1 MRDIRKVAVL
11 GAGTMGARLSAHL
24 ANASIPSV
32 LLDIVPSALTPEE
45 QAKGLTLGD
54 AKVRNRLA
62 QAGLEAALKSRPAAF
77 FVPEAARMIVLG
89 NFEDNL
95 TWLKDCDWIIE
106 AVTEDRSIKRT
117 LLEKVMAVRTPG
129 AVVSSNTSGISI
141 GSIIEGFDEELR
153 RCFLGTHFFNPPRYL
168 KLLEIIP
175 TPDTLPE
182 VVEAVSRFAEIV
194 LGKGIVIAK
203 DTPNFIANRIGTF
216 STLTVLRLM
225 QEDGYT
231 IEEIDALTGPAMGLP
246 KSATF
251 RTLDI
256 VGLDVLAHVVKNLS
270 EALIDDEQ
278 RDLFQLPGFIQQMV
292 QRRLLGEKTGGG
304 FYKKVAPA
312 PARAALDRS
321 ATATAGEGSQ
331 GKESEIRTLD
341 LSTFDYRARQK
352 PNFTSLEMA
361 RNIEDTRERV
371 RMLCQSPD
379 RAGQFYRKLLF
390 DTFHYAAMRVPEIS
404 DDIVSIDNS
413 MKWGFNWDC
422 GVFELC
428 DAVGIE
434 TVVEAWRKAG
444 RSAPLLVER
453 LLASGKKS
461 FYAGGAGVR
470 SYFDFG
476 SGEFREIQDK
486 QGVLL
491 LPSLKA
497 RKKEIRKNAGASLID
512 LGEGVVCLEFHS
524 KMNIIGAD
532 TVEMIHSGLRA
543 LNEGFDA
550 MVIGNQAANFS
561 VGANLMMV
569 LMTIQES
576 EWDDL
581 HRAVRAFQN
590 ANMALKYAPKPVVV
604 APFGLTLG
612 GGTEMVLHAT
622 RVRAAAEAYMGL
634 VEAGVGLIPAG
645 GGTKEMLVR
654 ATDAVPPDPE
664 ADPFTYVK
672 EVFLNIGMGKVSTS
686 AEEARKLGYL
696 STMDSISMNRDRH
709 LADAKQLALDLA
721 RLGHRPGKPREDVRV
736 LGQAAFVK
744 MKLGL
749 HLMRRAEYI
758 SDYDV
763 VIGTQLAKV
772 LSGGG
777 EFTSTQVVSEQYLLD
792 LEREAFVSLC
802 GQRKTIERI
811 QFMLKHGKPLRN

>member
-11 GAGTMGARLSAHL
+11 GAGTMGARLAAHL

-32 LLDIVPSALTPEE
+32 LLDIVPPALTPEE
-45 QAKGLTLGD
+45 QANGLTLGD
-54 AKVRNRLA
+54 AKVRNRFA

-77 FVPEAARMIVLG
+77 FVPEAARMITLG

-106 AVTEDRSIKRT
+106 AVTEDRSTKRT
-117 LLEKVMAVRTPG
+117 LLEKVMAVRAPG
-129 AVVSSNTSGISI
+129 AAVSSNTSGISI
-141 GSIIEGFDEELR
+141 GSILEGFSAELR
-153 RCFLGTHFFNPPRYL
+153 RHFLGTHFFNPPRYM

-175 TPDTLPE
+175 VAETLPE
-182 VVEAVSRFAEIV
+182 VIEAVSSFGEVV

-216 STLTVLRLM
+216 TTLDVLRAM

-256 VGLDVLAHVVKNLS
+256 VGLDVLAHVVKNLAES
-270 EALIDDEQ
+270 LPHDE
-278 RDLFQLPGFIQQMV
+278 RHDLFQLPDFIQQMM
-292 QRRLLGEKTGGG
+292 QRRLLGDKTGQG
-304 FYKKVAPA
+304 FYKKVKGKGG
-312 PARAALDRS
+312 
-321 ATATAGEGSQ
+321 GE
-331 GKESEIRTLD
+331 ESEILTLD
-341 LSTFDYRARQK
+341 FKTFDYRPRQK
-352 PNFTSLEMA
+352 PKFASLEMA

-371 RMLCQSPD
+371 RTLCQSTE
-379 RAGQFYRKLLF
+379 RAGQFYRKVLF
-390 DTFHYAAMRVPEIS
+390 DTFHYTAMRVPEIS

-413 MKWGFNWDC
+413 MKWGFNWEC
-422 GVFELC
+422 GVFELW
-428 DAVGIE
+428 DAVGME
-434 TVVEAWRKAG
+434 KVVDAWKEAG
-444 RSAPLLVER
+444 RSTPPLVEK
-453 LLASGKKS
+453 LLASGKKT
-461 FYAGGAGVR
+461 FYASGDGAR
-470 SYFDFG
+470 SYFDFA
-476 SGEFREIQDK
+476 SGAYRDIADK
-486 QGVLL
+486 PGILL

-497 RKKEIRKNAGASLID
+497 CKMEIRKNAGASLID

-524 KMNIIGAD
+524 KMNTIGAD
-532 TVEMIHSGLRA
+532 TVQMIHSGLKT

-550 MVIGNQAANFS
+550 MVIGNQGANFC
-561 VGANLMMV
+561 VGADLMMV
-569 LMTIQES
+569 LMTIQEG

-590 ANMALKYAPKPVVV
+590 ANMALKYAPKPVVA

-622 RVRAAAEAYMGL
+622 RVRAAAETYMGL
-634 VEAGVGLIPAG
+634 VESGVGLIPAG

-654 ATDAVPPDPE
+654 AMDAVPADPE
-664 ADPFTYVK
+664 ADPFTFVK
-672 EVFLNIGMGKVSTS
+672 EVFLNIGMAKVSSS

-696 STMDSISMNRDRH
+696 SAKDSISMNRDRQ
-709 LADAKQLALDLA
+709 LADAKQLALHLA
-721 RLGHRPGKPREDVRV
+721 RLGYRPGSPRADVRV

-763 VIGTQLAKV
+763 VIGTQLAKI

-777 EFTSTQVVSEQYLLD
+777 EFTSPQLVSEQYLLD
-792 LEREAFVSLC
+792 LEREAFLSLC
-802 GQRKTIERI
+802 GQKKTSERI

>member
-1 MRDIRKVAVL
+1 
-11 GAGTMGARLSAHL
+11 MGARIAAHL

-32 LLDIVPSALTPEE
+32 LLDIVPHELTPEE
-45 QAKGLTLGD
+45 QAKGLPLGH

-77 FVPEAARMIVLG
+77 FVPEAARMITLG

-95 TWLKDCDWIIE
+95 AWLSDCDWIIE
-106 AVTEDRSIKRT
+106 AVTEDRSIKRA
-117 LLEKVMAVRTPG
+117 LLERVLAVRAPG

-141 GSIIEGFDEELR
+141 GSVIEGFSEELR
-153 RCFLGTHFFNPPRYL
+153 QHFLGTHFFNPPRYL

-175 TPDTLPE
+175 TPETLPE
-182 VVEAVSRFAEIV
+182 VVEGISRFSEVV

-216 STLTVLRLM
+216 TTLNALRVM

-256 VGLDVLAHVVKNLS
+256 VGLDVLAHVVKNLAES
-270 EALIDDEQ
+270 LPNDER
-278 RDLFQLPGFIQQMV
+278 RDLFQLPDFIQQMMR
-292 QRRLLGEKTGGG
+292 RRLLGDKTGQG
-304 FYKKVAPA
+304 FYKKVKS
-312 PARAALDRS
+312 RDG
-321 ATATAGEGSQ
+321 GE
-331 GKESEIRTLD
+331 ESEILTLD
-341 LSTFDYRARQK
+341 LTAFDYRERQK
-352 PNFTSLEMA
+352 PKFASLEMA
-361 RNIEDTRERV
+361 RNIEDARERV
-371 RMLCQSPD
+371 RTLCQSPD
-379 RAGQFYRKLLF
+379 RAGQFYQKVLF

-413 MKWGFNWDC
+413 MKWGFNWEC
-422 GVFELC
+422 GVFELW

-434 TVVEAWRKAG
+434 KVVDAWKKAG
-444 RSAPLLVER
+444 RSTPPLAEK
-453 LLASGKKS
+453 LLASGKKT
-461 FYAGGAGVR
+461 FYASCEGAR
-470 SYFDFG
+470 SYFDFA
-476 SGEFREIQDK
+476 SGAYRDLEDK
-486 QGVLL
+486 PDVLL

-497 RKKEIRKNAGASLID
+497 RKKEIKKNPGASLID
-512 LGEGVVCLEFHS
+512 LGDGVVCLEFHS
-524 KMNIIGAD
+524 KMNTIGAD
-532 TVEMIHSGLRA
+532 TVQMIHAGLKT
-543 LNEGFDA
+543 LNEGFEA
-550 MVIGNQAANFS
+550 MVIGNQAANFC

-569 LMTIQES
+569 LMTIQEG
-576 EWDDL
+576 EWDEL

-590 ANMALKYAPKPVVV
+590 ANMALKYAPKPVVA

-612 GGTEMVLHAT
+612 GGTELILHAT
-622 RVRAAAEAYMGL
+622 RVRAAAETYLGL
-634 VEAGVGLIPAG
+634 VEVGVGLIPAG

-654 ATDAVPPDPE
+654 AMDKAPADPE
-664 ADPFTYVK
+664 ADLFTFVK
-672 EVFLNIGMGKVSTS
+672 GVFLNIGMAKVSTS

-696 STMDSISMNRDRH
+696 SAKDSISMNRDRQ

-721 RLGHRPGKPREDVRV
+721 RLGYRPGSPREDIRV
-736 LGQAAFVK
+736 LGQAAFAK

-763 VIGTQLAKV
+763 VIATQLAKV

-777 EFTSTQVVSEQYLLD
+777 EFTSPQLVSEQYLLD

-802 GQRKTIERI
+802 GQKKTCERI
-811 QFMLKHGKPLRN
+811 QYMLKTGKPLRN

>member
-1 MRDIRKVAVL
+1 VRDIRKVAVL

-32 LLDIVPSALTPEE
+32 LLDIVPPALTPEE

-54 AKVRNRLA
+54 AKVRNRFA
-62 QAGLEAALKSRPAAF
+62 QAGLEAALNSRPAAF
-77 FVPEAARMIVLG
+77 FVPEVGRMIALG

-95 TWLKDCDWIIE
+95 TWLRDCDWIIE

-117 LLEKVMAVRTPG
+117 LLEKVMAVRAPG

-141 GSIIEGFDEELR
+141 ASILEGFSAELR
-153 RCFLGTHFFNPPRYL
+153 RHFLGTHFFNPPRYL

-175 TPDTLPE
+175 VAETLPE
-182 VVEAVSRFAEIV
+182 VVEAVSRFGEVV

-216 STLTVLRLM
+216 TTLNILRAM

-256 VGLDVLAHVVKNLS
+256 VGLDVLAHDVKNLAES
-270 EALIDDEQ
+270 LPHDE
-278 RDLFQLPGFIQQMV
+278 RHDLFQLPDFIQQMM
-292 QRRLLGEKTGGG
+292 QRRLLGDKTGQG
-304 FYKKVAPA
+304 FYKKVKAK
-312 PARAALDRS
+312 DG
-321 ATATAGEGSQ
+321 GE
-331 GKESEIRTLD
+331 ESEILALD
-341 LSTFDYRARQK
+341 FKTFDYRERQK
-352 PNFTSLEMA
+352 PKFPSLEMA
-361 RNIEDTRERV
+361 RSIEDARERV
-371 RMLCQSPD
+371 RTLCQSPE
-379 RAGQFYRKLLF
+379 RAGQFYRKVLF
-390 DTFHYAAMRVPEIS
+390 DTFHYTAMRLPEIS

-413 MKWGFNWDC
+413 MKWGFNWEC
-422 GVFELC
+422 GVFELW

-434 TVVEAWRKAG
+434 KVVDAWKKAG
-444 RSAPLLVER
+444 RSTPPLVKK
-453 LLASGKKS
+453 LLATGNKS
-461 FYAGGAGVR
+461 FYASGDGAR

-476 SGEFREIQDK
+476 SGGFRDIKDK
-486 QGVLL
+486 PGVLL
-491 LPSLKA
+491 LSSLKA

-524 KMNIIGAD
+524 KMNTVGAD
-532 TVEMIHSGLRA
+532 TVQMIHSGLEA

-550 MVIGNQAANFS
+550 MVIGNQAANFC

-569 LMTIQES
+569 QMTIQEG

-581 HRAVRAFQN
+581 QGAVRAFQN
-590 ANMALKYAPKPVVV
+590 ANMALKYAPKPVVA

-612 GGTEMVLHAT
+612 GGMEMVLHAT
-622 RVRAAAEAYMGL
+622 RVRAAAETYLGL
-634 VEAGVGLIPAG
+634 VEVGVGLIPAG

-654 ATDAVPPDPE
+654 AMDAVPADPE
-664 ADPFTYVK
+664 VDPFTFVK
-672 EVFLNIGMGKVSTS
+672 EVFLNIGMAKVSSS

-696 STMDSISMNRDRH
+696 SAKDSISMNRDRQ
-709 LADAKQLALDLA
+709 LADAKQLALGLA
-721 RLGHRPGKPREDVRV
+721 RLGYRPGSPRADVRV
-736 LGQAAFVK
+736 LGQGAFVK

-763 VIGTQLAKV
+763 VIGTQLAKI

-777 EFTSTQVVSEQYLLD
+777 EFTSPQLVSEPYLLD
-792 LEREAFVSLC
+792 LEREAFLSLC
-802 GQRKTIERI
+802 GQKKSSERI